1 MPDATTNRLSSIVQ
15 DNLARLGGVGP
26 GVLAVSGGADSVAL
40 LRALADLAPT
50 RTFVVAHLNHQLR
63 GKDSDADAE
72 FVAKLCPHLIHLTES
87 IDVAKLSSETG
98 ENLEATARRARYDF
112 LADISRKSGSR
123 WVATAHTHDDQV
135 ETILHR
141 LIRGAGIR
149 GLRGIAEQRPLAPG
163 IRLLRPMLNVS
174 RVDVIEFL
182 NGLGQTW
189 REDATN
195 QDTVFTRNRI
205 RHELLPM
212 LRSYNP
218 GIEQALSL
226 LSEQAIEV
234 HIETQDRVDGILQ
247 WAEKP
252 RAGQLLIFDAERLED
267 EPDRYVREMLVTIW
281 EREGWPR
288 DGMTHEHWKRAADVA
303 LGRAKAWDLP
313 GRLRIVARGNIIQ
326 VGPATAFTS

>member
-1 MPDATTNRLSSIVQ
+1 MPATTKNRLPSIVQ

-50 RTFVVAHLNHQLR
+50 RTFFVAHLNHQLR
-63 GKDSDADAE
+63 GRDSDADAE
-72 FVAKLCPHLIHLTES
+72 FVTKLCPQFIHFIES
-87 IDVAKLSSETG
+87 VDVAERAKASG
-98 ENLEATARRARYDF
+98 ENLEAVARRTRYEF
-112 LADISRKSGSR
+112 LESVARKSGSS
-123 WVATAHTHDDQV
+123 WVATAHTHDDQA

-149 GLRGIAEQRPLAPG
+149 GLRGIAEQRQLASG
-163 IRLLRPMLNVS
+163 IRLLRPMLTVG
-174 RVDVIEFL
+174 RRDVIALL
-182 NGLGQTW
+182 NEIEQPW

-195 QDTVFTRNRI
+195 RDIAFTRNRI

-212 LRSYNP
+212 LRSFNP
-218 GIEQALSL
+218 GVEQALAL

-234 HIETQDRVDGILQ
+234 HEETQERVDEILQ
-247 WAEKP
+247 RVERP
-252 RAGQLLIFDAERLED
+252 RAGQLVILDAEKLDD
-267 EPDRYVREMLVTIW
+267 EPDRYVREMFVTIW

-288 DGMTHEHWKRAADVA
+288 DGMTHEHLKRAADVA

-313 GRLRIVARGNIIQ
+313 GRIRIVARGNIIQ
-326 VGPATAFTS
+326 VGPSAAFTS